1 MAKINKTARKVFDYI
16 NERSA
21 NDIVPSIREICDAL
35 NIKSTST
42 VHKYIN
48 DLVEEGLLEKMDN
61 GKRALRVVGKNAIK
75 IPLVGVVT
83 AGVPITAVENIT
95 EYIPFSPQKQY
106 QGPLF
111 ALKVRGDSMFDAGI
125 YDGDIAVIMQTPV
138 AENGETVVAMV
149 DGEDA
154 TLKEFYKE
162 KGQYRLQPRN
172 DKYEPIISENVEI
185 IGKLVSII
193 RYY

>member
-1 MAKINKTARKVFDYI
+1 MANLNKTAHKIFDYI

-21 NDIVPSIREICDAL
+21 NDIVPSIREICEAL

-48 DLVEEGLLEKMDN
+48 DLVDAGLLEKIDN
-61 GKRALRVVGKNAIK
+61 GKRALRVAGISAIK

-83 AGVPITAVENIT
+83 AGMPITAVENIT
-95 EYIPFSPQKQY
+95 EYIPFSPRHRY
-106 QGPLF
+106 DGTLF
-111 ALKVRGDSMFDAGI
+111 ALKVRGDSMLDAGI
-125 YDGDIAVIMQTPV
+125 YDGDIAVFTQTPV
-138 AENGETVVAMV
+138 AENGDTVVALV
-149 DGEDA
+149 NGEDA

-162 KGQYRLQPRN
+162 NGKYRLQPRN
-172 DKYEPIISENVEI
+172 DNYEPIIAKNVEI